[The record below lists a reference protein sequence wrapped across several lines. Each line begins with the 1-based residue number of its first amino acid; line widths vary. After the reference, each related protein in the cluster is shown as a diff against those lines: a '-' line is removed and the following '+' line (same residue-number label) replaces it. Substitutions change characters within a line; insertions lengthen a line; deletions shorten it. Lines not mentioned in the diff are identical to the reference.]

1 MYTIVFQHIV
11 RVTNNVV
18 LTAAD
23 VMSEVTAKIE
33 QLVLPE
39 GYAWNV
45 TGETEEESEVLLDL
59 GVLAIVAVFLI
70 FLLIV
75 LQFNSLSIPVLV
87 MSTVYLAI
95 AGSLIGLFIT
105 STPIGFMTVAG
116 FIALAG
122 IVVPSL
128 YTVVAI
134 QKEKKRAKKEAQ
146 NPLSI

>member
-1 MYTIVFQHIV
+1 M